1 MEDRKDEI
9 IMGTI
14 DKIFDNFEA
23 LYEDYT
29 DMPKTCEKRNETFS
43 YLEEKGIDMDD
54 VGNYILSLISE
65 YERQG
70 FLYGF
75 RYAVMIFLDGAL
87 RYE

>member
-1 MEDRKDEI
+1 MEDRKDVI

-14 DKIFDNFEA
+14 DKISDNFEV
-23 LYEDYT
+23 LYEDYA
-29 DMPKTCEKRNETFS
+29 DMTKTREKRNETFS
-43 YLEEKGIDMDD
+43 CLERKGIDMDE

-87 RYE
+87 RHE